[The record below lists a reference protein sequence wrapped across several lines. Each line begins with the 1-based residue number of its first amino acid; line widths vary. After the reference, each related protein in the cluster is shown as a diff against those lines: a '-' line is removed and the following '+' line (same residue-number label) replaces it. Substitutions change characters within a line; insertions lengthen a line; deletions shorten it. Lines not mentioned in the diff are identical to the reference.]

1 MKITKNLI
9 SISGGNDSIAML
21 QWVVEN
27 RHHFPD
33 EEFQALYVNTGWAIS
48 WWAERMVK
56 VREFCT
62 KNDIKY
68 NETGA
73 DLGFEDLVRKKG
85 IFPNRIQKYC
95 TFELKVKPSV
105 KWRKE
110 HKFTTKNSRLLVG
123 VRRDESA
130 RRAEYT
136 SLDEREGFESL
147 APIVYLNE
155 EERNELIIRAGFEVL
170 ETRSCECHPC
180 IYEAS
185 KEALRRVEPDRV
197 ELIANLEKD
206 ISDYTNAKRKL
217 QNHPKY
223 KKGEIFGMF
232 NSKHLGEGKAG
243 IREQVKWAYS
253 PRGKYNA
260 EQEDLFCDDQ
270 FGYCGD

>member
-48 WWAERMVK
+48 WWAERMLKVK
-56 VREFCT
+56 EFCES
-62 KNDIKY
+62 NEIKY
-68 NETGA
+68 NECSA

-85 IFPNRIQKYC
+85 IFPNRMQKYC

-110 HKFTTKNSRLLVG
+110 NKFTTKNSRLLVG

-136 SLDEREGFESL
+136 SLDEREGYESL
-147 APIVYLNE
+147 APIVYLDE
-155 EERNELIIRAGFEVL
+155 EQRNELIIRAGFDVL

-180 IYEAS
+180 IYEQS
-185 KEALRRVEPDRV
+185 REALRRIEPDRV

-206 ISDYTNAKRKL
+206 ITDYTQARRKL
-217 QNHPKY
+217 QKHPKY
-223 KKGEIFGMF
+223 KEGEKFGMF
-232 NSKHLGEGKAG
+232 NSSNIGEGKGG
-243 IREQVKWAYS
+243 IREQIAWANAS
-253 PRGKYNA
+253 VGQYN
-260 EQEDLFCDDQ
+260 QDQVDMFCDDQ